1 MMGTEKTISFAYWGR
16 MKHGHDREKT
26 IRQIY
31 RDKDISTVL
40 VGGFPS
46 GVKRQSAWIK
56 DWRQLYPMLEL
67 ARCTLCFNWLDP
79 NATTSRYPEAL
90 SIGMV
95 PFVWRDYDK
104 NNTYNIDPWQRVE
117 TFEEFKEKVLSL
129 KDNCDSKVEEYRDNY
144 KKVLLTE
151 DQYYKQFSEMMNGA
165 LNEIN

>member
-1 MMGTEKTISFAYWGR
+1 
-16 MKHGHDREKT
+16 
-26 IRQIY
+26 
-31 RDKDISTVL
+31 
-40 VGGFPS
+40 
-46 GVKRQSAWIK
+46 
-56 DWRQLYPMLEL
+56 MLEL